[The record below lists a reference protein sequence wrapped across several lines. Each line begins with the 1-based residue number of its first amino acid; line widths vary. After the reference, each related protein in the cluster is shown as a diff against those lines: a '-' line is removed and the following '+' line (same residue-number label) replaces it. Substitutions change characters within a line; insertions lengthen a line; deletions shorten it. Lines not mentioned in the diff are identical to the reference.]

1 VITRFKNFI
10 RRQVSKIFGIKDIE
24 KAIKRDIDISD
35 SMKEAL
41 LLWDRLYKNKPPW
54 LEERE
59 DLETLNIPAAI
70 ASELAR
76 LVTIE
81 MESVITGKSN
91 QEGQVSEN
99 ERAEYLNKYYQNVIS
114 NLRVQTE
121 YACATGG
128 MVFKPY
134 VVDDKLSVDYVQ
146 ATDFY
151 PIEFDSDGN
160 LIAVVFPD
168 VIQKGKN
175 IYTRLEYHHLL
186 QDGIYYIQNTAYV
199 KEEGGT
205 ELGVEIDL
213 TEVEE
218 WENLEPELNLTGVER
233 PLFSYF
239 KMPLANNIDSNSNI
253 GVSVYG
259 KIPSI
264 LKQIDIQYSRI
275 LWEYEGT
282 ELAID
287 ISLDMLEDGVLLPK
301 GKDRIF
307 RRLDTEEDS
316 FYQVFNPDI
325 RDTSLYN
332 GLNKLLQRVEFN
344 CGLAYGTLSDI
355 QVVEK
360 TAEEIKTSKQ
370 RSYST
375 IVDIQKS
382 LQDSL
387 ENLIYAMDYLTTF
400 YGLAPKGEYEV
411 SFHFDDSIIIDEKS
425 EQAILLQEV
434 AAGLIKPEYYLMK
447 RYGVEEE
454 EAKKML
460 PDYEEEAYE
469 EDEFE

>member
-1 VITRFKNFI
+1 
-10 RRQVSKIFGIKDIE
+10 
-24 KAIKRDIDISD
+24 
-35 SMKEAL
+35 
-41 LLWDRLYKNKPPW
+41 
-54 LEERE
+54 
-59 DLETLNIPAAI
+59 
-70 ASELAR
+70 
-76 LVTIE
+76 
-81 MESVITGKSN
+81 
-91 QEGQVSEN
+91 
-99 ERAEYLNKYYQNVIS
+99 
-114 NLRVQTE
+114 
-121 YACATGG
+121 
-128 MVFKPY
+128 
-134 VVDDKLSVDYVQ
+134 
-146 ATDFY
+146 
-151 PIEFDSDGN
+151 
-160 LIAVVFPD
+160 
-168 VIQKGKN
+168 
-175 IYTRLEYHHLL
+175 
-186 QDGIYYIQNTAYV
+186 
-199 KEEGGT
+199 
-205 ELGVEIDL
+205 
-213 TEVEE
+213 
-218 WENLEPELNLTGVER
+218 
-233 PLFSYF
+233 
-239 KMPLANNIDSNSNI
+239 
-253 GVSVYG
+253 
-259 KIPSI
+259 
-264 LKQIDIQYSRI
+264 
-275 LWEYEGT
+275 
-282 ELAID
+282 
-287 ISLDMLEDGVLLPK
+287 MLEDGVLLPK

-307 RRLDTEEDS
+307 RRLDTEDDS

-325 RDTSLYN
+325 RDESLYN

-387 ENLIYAMDYLTTF
+387 ENLIYGMDYLTTF